1 MLGCSHRSELKR
13 CVNNFR
19 RKTFFRLWH
28 QFENAYHIGTGPL
41 RDNCEV
47 AAVYVTFITSVMPL
61 GLRETDYEQLK
72 FCTTEQER
80 QNS

>member
-28 QFENAYHIGTGPL
+28 QFENAYHVGAGPL
-41 RDNCEV
+41 IKDIEGSTECALGHSGTDRIDLSAPFSTPEV
-47 AAVYVTFITSVMPL
+47 SHVPI
-61 GLRETDYEQLK
+61 Q
-72 FCTTEQER
+72 
-80 QNS
+80 